1 MYTLHESTSSESSL
15 LPFLTTARTKRILFR
30 RNPLYTFFSYRYTHF
45 FSTNNKIKYT
55 LKFSVVCTA
64 VGAKLYTLSIDV
76 SLLEKSLPAYHS
88 LERFAHHLFRSNTDT
103 KLITQM

>member
-1 MYTLHESTSSESSL
+1 MNLLQKSHLYFHFSPQLEQNVFSSDEILYTLFSAIDTPTSSARITKSNIPSS
-15 LPFLTTARTKRILFR
+15 
-30 RNPLYTFFSYRYTHF
+30 
-45 FSTNNKIKYT
+45 
-55 LKFSVVCTA
+55 SVVCTA
-64 VGAKLYTLSIDV
+64 VGAKVYTLSIDV